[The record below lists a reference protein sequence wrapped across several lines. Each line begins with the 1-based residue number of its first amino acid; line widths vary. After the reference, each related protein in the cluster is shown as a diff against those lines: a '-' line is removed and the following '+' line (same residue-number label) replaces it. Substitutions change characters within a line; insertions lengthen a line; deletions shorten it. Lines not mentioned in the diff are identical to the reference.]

1 LKSIKTPLSRVRDWQ
16 RKRKQK
22 GREKEEMKIQASEP
36 EKPKADE
43 PVTEPQPEPIKEKHE
58 EPSAEEI
65 TEPAPEPSTEK
76 PEEPVTEP
84 AAEEKEAVPE
94 TSAQEAEET
103 AAEIVVEETGE
114 ELAPEQPVAEKTEK
128 PTPKPR
134 RLGLPDLFKR
144 RQKKKGKERAPE
156 SPYFNILTFVITLV
170 SMLLGLSIM
179 PLFPQPLPAILA
191 LLIAFVTYKKPL
203 FGMPVGGLL
212 IGLGLMY
219 NLAKLNFISMLGE
232 TQTREI
238 VVFVFLF
245 LFTALPIIF
254 RSRKAAIAI
263 NMGIIAAISLFFGQV
278 YFLAIPIILSAVVL
292 FKKTSVLTVIY
303 YVLLSVPLQIMQYL
317 QTVLPIERWDWWIE
331 PGTSPPIFVPL
342 TEVFKNV
349 QESMFQFRLYDT
361 SLVMY
366 SITDQLTATPP
377 PMAHNVL
384 EMLSHY
390 FDSFPGIILFLVMV
404 AGVVSVIA
412 LFMRT
417 FFAKSNIA
425 HAERLF
431 PMLTA
436 TIATALF
443 FILASGL
450 QGPLAFR
457 VDIDGAK
464 IVVGTIAAAI
474 FTIPAFLIDTTPKK
488 RATVE
493 MILEKAK
500 DLEAKLHVFEE
511 ELTMAKSGLPISCG
525 TIEAKALIIEDKLND
540 IRSKTSKGL
549 YEVSAIDEIFNELE
563 SMSKE
568 IDNLITELDITVSE
582 YQIFVTCEFSKW
594 IGQFKD
600 IGLEPKTTAKT
611 NFQRDLPLDTKIE
624 RIRDVLNGGAL
635 LANEVIQVA
644 EQVYDTIRSLYDP
657 NLPEESQSIKF
668 AKQKLDKKEA
678 PWMAMEALFISLNNW
693 RKQYYVQIS
702 KSVENLQSSL
712 SAIAKLTTQS
722 KELLPVLGDDFSKLM
737 DHAKKAEDIKISIE
751 RKNLNAVDVLVIRD
765 VFESSLS
772 IARDVLSI
780 LYEKLKSEEKAIES
794 LAPSED
800 YLWEKNESL
809 SGRMASAMK
818 ILLNSS
824 KYEFNQVLENM
835 PKSLS
840 YVDECV
846 KTITLYSEREE
857 ILLNYPIAEI
867 TVEDLFRQKKYISAK
882 DLPFEPKYAE
892 EYLKLFYSQKFR
904 EFSFDEASMALTRK
918 S

>member
-1 LKSIKTPLSRVRDWQ
+1 LKSIKAPLSRVREWQ

-22 GREKEEMKIQASEP
+22 GKEKEEKTLAAEP
-36 EKPKADE
+36 EKPKE
-43 PVTEPQPEPIKEKHE
+43 PVVEKVEEKAPESAPEKTE
-58 EPSAEEI
+58 EP
-65 TEPAPEPSTEK
+65 T
-76 PEEPVTEP
+76 TEP
-84 AAEEKEAVPE
+84 AAEEKELAPE
-94 TSAQEAEET
+94 LPPQEAEET
-103 AAEIVVEETGE
+103 PEEPSAEKTEE
-114 ELAPEQPVAEKTEK
+114 ELAPELPLAEKTEK
-128 PTPKPR
+128 PVPKRR
-134 RLGLPDLFKR
+134 RLGFPDLFKR
-144 RQKKKGKERAPE
+144 KQKKKEKERAFE
-156 SPYFNILTFVITLV
+156 SPYFGILTFAITLA

-191 LLIAFVTYKKPL
+191 LLIAFVTFKRPI
-203 FGMPVGGLL
+203 FGMPIGGLL

-232 TQTREI
+232 PQTRGI

-254 RSRKAAIAI
+254 RSRKAVIAI

-278 YFLAIPIILSAVVL
+278 YFLAIPLILSAVVL
-292 FKKTSVLTVIY
+292 FKKTSVLTMIY
-303 YVLLSVPLQIMQYL
+303 YVLISVPLQIMQYL
-317 QTVLPIERWDWWIE
+317 NLVLPIERWDWWLE

-342 TEVFKNV
+342 TEVFQNV
-349 QESMFQFRLYDT
+349 QESMLQFRLYDT
-361 SLVMY
+361 SLVMN

-377 PMAHNVL
+377 TMAHTVL

-404 AGVVSVIA
+404 VGVVSVIA

-417 FFAKSNIA
+417 FFAKSNVA

-431 PMLTA
+431 PTLTA
-436 TIATALF
+436 VIATGLF

-464 IVVGTIAAAI
+464 IALSTLAAAI
-474 FTIPAFLIDTTPKK
+474 FTIPAFLLDLTPKK

-493 MILEKAK
+493 MIMEKAK
-500 DLEAKLHVFEE
+500 DLEEKLHAFEE
-511 ELTMAKSGLPISCG
+511 ELDKAKMGLPISCG
-525 TIEAKALIIEDKLND
+525 STESKMLIVKDKLND
-540 IRSKTSKGL
+540 ILSKASTGV
-549 YEVSAIDEIFNELE
+549 YEVSEIDKIFTELE
-563 SMSKE
+563 NMNKE
-568 IDNLITELDITVSE
+568 IDNLILELNTTISE
-582 YQIFVTCEFSKW
+582 YQIFVTCEYSKW

-600 IGLEPKTTAKT
+600 IGLTVKAIAKT
-611 NFQRDLPLDTKIE
+611 NFQKDMPLET
-624 RIRDVLNGGAL
+624 RIKRINEVLEGGAL
-635 LANEVIQVA
+635 LANEVSQVA

-657 NLPEESQSIKF
+657 NLPAESQSIAF
-668 AKQKLDKKEA
+668 AKQKLDKKES
-678 PWMAMEALFISLNNW
+678 PWLAMEALFTSLNNW

-712 SAIAKLTTQS
+712 ASIAYLTTQS
-722 KELLPVLGDDFSKLM
+722 EKLLPVLGDDYSKLM

-751 RKNLNAVDVLVIRD
+751 RKNLNAVDVIIIRD
-765 VFESSLS
+765 VFDSSLS

-780 LYEKLKSEEKAIES
+780 LHENLKSKEKAIES

-800 YLWEKNESL
+800 YMWEKNDSL
-809 SGRMASAMK
+809 GDRMASSMK

-824 KYEFNQVLENM
+824 KYEFNQVLENL

-840 YVDECV
+840 YVDECI
-846 KTITLYSEREE
+846 KTITLYSEKEE
-857 ILLNYPIAEI
+857 LLLNYPIAELA
-867 TVEDLFRQKKYISAK
+867 VEELFRQKKCISAK

-892 EYLKLFYSQKFR
+892 EYIKLFYSQRFR
-904 EFSFDEASMALTRK
+904 EFSFDESSMALMRRT
-918 S
+918 

>member
-22 GREKEEMKIQASEP
+22 SREKEEGKASEP
-36 EKPKADE
+36 EKPKVDE
-43 PVTEPQPEPIKEKHE
+43 PVTEPQPKPTEEKHE
-58 EPSAEEI
+58 EPATEET

-76 PEEPVTEP
+76 PEEPATEP
-84 AAEEKEAVPE
+84 AAKEREVAPE
-94 TSAQEAEET
+94 TPAQEAEET
-103 AAEIVVEETGE
+103 TAEPIAEETGE
-114 ELAPEQPVAEKTEK
+114 ELAPEQPVAEKTEQ
-128 PTPKPR
+128 PAPKPR
-134 RLGLPDLFKR
+134 RLGLPGLFKR
-144 RQKKKGKERAPE
+144 RQKKKGKERTPE
-156 SPYFNILTFVITLV
+156 LPYINILTFVITLV

-191 LLIAFVTYKKPL
+191 LLIAFVTFKRPIL
-203 FGMPVGGLL
+203 GMPVGGLL

-219 NLAKLNFISMLGE
+219 NLAKLNFIAMLGE
-232 TQTREI
+232 PQTREM
-238 VVFVFLF
+238 VVIVFLF

-254 RSRKAAIAI
+254 HSRKAAIAI
-263 NMGIIAAISLFFGQV
+263 NMGIIAAISLFFGQI

-303 YVLLSVPLQIMQYL
+303 YVLISVPLQIMQYL
-317 QTVLPIERWDWWIE
+317 NLVLPIERWDWWIE

-342 TEVFKNV
+342 TEVFKDV
-349 QESMFQFRLYDT
+349 QESMLQFRLYDT

-366 SITDQLTATPP
+366 SISDQITATPP
-377 PMAHNVL
+377 TLNHTVT

-390 FDSFPGIILFLVMV
+390 FDSLPGIILFLVM
-404 AGVVSVIA
+404 AIGVVSVIV

-464 IVVGTIAAAI
+464 IAVSTLAAAV
-474 FTIPAFLIDTTPKK
+474 FTIPAFLIDTAPKK

-511 ELTMAKSGLPISCG
+511 ELNKAKSGLPISCG
-525 TIEAKALIIEDKLND
+525 STEAKMLVIKDKLGD
-540 IRSKTSKGL
+540 VLSKASTGL
-549 YEVSAIDEIFNELE
+549 YEVSAIDEISNELE

-568 IDNLITELDITVSE
+568 IDNLITELDITISE
-582 YQIFVTCEFSKW
+582 YQIFVTCEYSKW

-600 IGLEPKTTAKT
+600 IGLEPKTIAKT
-611 NFQRDLPLDTKIE
+611 NFQRDLPLETRIE
-624 RIRDVLNGGAL
+624 RIRGVLDGGAL

-644 EQVYDTIRSLYDP
+644 DQVYDTIRSLYDP
-657 NLPEESQSIKF
+657 NLPEENQSIKF

-702 KSVENLQSSL
+702 NSVENLQNSL
-712 SAIAKLTTQS
+712 SAITKLTTQS
-722 KELLPVLGDDFSKLM
+722 EELLPVLGDDFSKLM
-737 DHAKKAEDIKISIE
+737 DHAKKAEDIKISID
-751 RKNLNAVDVLVIRD
+751 RKNLNAVDALAIRE

-780 LYEKLKSEEKAIES
+780 LYEKLKSEEKAIEG
-794 LAPSED
+794 LAPSKD

-809 SGRMASAMK
+809 SEHMASAMK

-824 KYEFNQVLENM
+824 KYEVNQVLENL

-840 YVDECV
+840 YVDECT
-846 KTITLYSEREE
+846 KTIISYSEKEE
-857 ILLNYPIAEI
+857 LLLNYPIAEI
-867 TVEDLFRQKKYISAK
+867 AVEDLFRQKKCISAK

-892 EYLKLFYSQKFR
+892 EFLKLFYSQRYR
-904 EFSFDEASMALTRK
+904 EFSFDETSMVLMRK
-918 S
+918 T

>member
-22 GREKEEMKIQASEP
+22 SREKEEGKASEP
-36 EKPKADE
+36 ERPKVDE
-43 PVTEPQPEPIKEKHE
+43 PVTEPQPESIEEKYE
-58 EPSAEEI
+58 EPTAEE
-65 TEPAPEPSTEK
+65 TAEPAPEPSTEK
-76 PEEPVTEP
+76 PEEPATEP
-84 AAEEKEAVPE
+84 AAEEKEVAPE
-94 TSAQEAEET
+94 TPAQEAEET
-103 AAEIVVEETGE
+103 TAEPVTEETVE
-114 ELAPEQPVAEKTEK
+114 ELAPGQPVAEKKEK
-128 PTPKPR
+128 PAPKPR
-134 RLGLPDLFKR
+134 RLGLPSLFKR

-156 SPYFNILTFVITLV
+156 SPYINILTFVITLV

-191 LLIAFVTYKKPL
+191 LLIAFVTFKRPI

-232 TQTREI
+232 PQTREM
-238 VVFVFLF
+238 VVIVFLF

-254 RSRKAAIAI
+254 HSRKAAIAI
-263 NMGIIAAISLFFGQV
+263 NMGIIAAISLFFGQI

-303 YVLLSVPLQIMQYL
+303 YVLISVPLQIMQYL
-317 QTVLPIERWDWWIE
+317 NLVLPIERWDWWIE

-342 TEVFKNV
+342 TEVFKDV
-349 QESMFQFRLYDT
+349 QESMLQFRLYDT
-361 SLVMY
+361 SLAMY
-366 SITDQLTATPP
+366 SITDQITAAPP
-377 PMAHNVL
+377 TLNHTVT

-390 FDSFPGIILFLVMV
+390 FDSLPGIILFLVMGI
-404 AGVVSVIA
+404 GVVSVIA

-431 PMLTA
+431 PMLIA
-436 TIATALF
+436 TIATAFF

-464 IVVGTIAAAI
+464 IVVGTLAAAV

-511 ELTMAKSGLPISCG
+511 ELNKAKRGLPISCG
-525 TIEAKALIIEDKLND
+525 STEAKMLVIKDKLND
-540 IRSKTSKGL
+540 ILSKASTGL
-549 YEVSAIDEIFNELE
+549 YEVSVIDEIVNELE

-568 IDNLITELDITVSE
+568 IDNLKTELYITISE
-582 YQIFVTCEFSKW
+582 YQMFVTCEYSKW

-600 IGLEPKTTAKT
+600 IGLEPKATAKT
-611 NFQRDLPLDTKIE
+611 NFQRDLPLETRIE
-624 RIRDVLNGGAL
+624 RIKDVLDGGAL

-644 EQVYDTIRSLYDP
+644 DQVYDTIRSLYDP
-657 NLPEESQSIKF
+657 YLPEENQSIKF

-678 PWMAMEALFISLNNW
+678 PWRAMEALFISLNNW
-693 RKQYYVQIS
+693 RKQYYVQIF
-702 KSVENLQSSL
+702 KSVENLQNSL

-722 KELLPVLGDDFSKLM
+722 EELLPVLGDDFSKLM

-751 RKNLNAVDVLVIRD
+751 RKNLNAVDALVIRE

-780 LYEKLKSEEKAIES
+780 LYEKLKSEEKAIEG

-800 YLWEKNESL
+800 YSWEKNESL
-809 SGRMASAMK
+809 SERMASAMK
-818 ILLNSS
+818 ILLNSP
-824 KYEFNQVLENM
+824 KYEFNQVLKNL

-840 YVDECV
+840 YVDEYI
-846 KTITLYSEREE
+846 KTITSYSEKEE
-857 ILLNYPIAEI
+857 LLLNYPIAEI
-867 TVEDLFRQKKYISAK
+867 AVEELFRQKKCISAK

-892 EYLKLFYSQKFR
+892 EFLKLFYSQRYR
-904 EFSFDEASMALTRK
+904 EFSFDETSMVLMRK
-918 S
+918 T

>member
-22 GREKEEMKIQASEP
+22 SREKEEGKMQASEA
-36 EKPKADE
+36 EKPKVDE
-43 PVTEPQPEPIKEKHE
+43 PVTEPRPEPIEEKHE
-58 EPSAEEI
+58 EPATEE
-65 TEPAPEPSTEK
+65 TAEPAPESSTEK
-76 PEEPVTEP
+76 PEEPATEP
-84 AAEEKEAVPE
+84 AAEEKEVAPE
-94 TSAQEAEET
+94 TPAQEAEET
-103 AAEIVVEETGE
+103 TAEPVAEETVE
-114 ELAPEQPVAEKTEK
+114 ELAPEYPVAEKMEQ
-128 PTPKPR
+128 PAPKLR
-134 RLGLPDLFKR
+134 RLGLPGLFKR

-156 SPYFNILTFVITLV
+156 LPYINILTFVITLV

-191 LLIAFVTYKKPL
+191 LLIAFVTFKRPI

-232 TQTREI
+232 PQTREM
-238 VVFVFLF
+238 VVIVFLF

-254 RSRKAAIAI
+254 HSRKAAIAI
-263 NMGIIAAISLFFGQV
+263 NMGIIAAISLFFGQI

-303 YVLLSVPLQIMQYL
+303 YVLISVPLQIMQYL
-317 QTVLPIERWDWWIE
+317 NLVLPIERWDWWIE

-342 TEVFKNV
+342 TEVFKDV
-349 QESMFQFRLYDT
+349 QESMLQFRLYDT
-361 SLVMY
+361 SLAMY
-366 SITDQLTATPP
+366 SITDQITAAPP
-377 PMAHNVL
+377 ALNHTVT

-390 FDSFPGIILFLVMV
+390 FDSLPGIILFLVMV
-404 AGVVSVIA
+404 IGVVSVIA

-431 PMLTA
+431 PMLIA
-436 TIATALF
+436 TIATAFF

-464 IVVGTIAAAI
+464 IVVGTLAAAV

-511 ELTMAKSGLPISCG
+511 ELNKAKSGLPISCG
-525 TIEAKALIIEDKLND
+525 STEAKMLVIKDKLND
-540 IRSKTSKGL
+540 ILSKASTEL
-549 YEVSAIDEIFNELE
+549 YEVSAIEEIFNELE

-568 IDNLITELDITVSE
+568 IDNLKTELYITISE
-582 YQIFVTCEFSKW
+582 YQMFVTCEYSKW

-611 NFQRDLPLDTKIE
+611 NFQRDLPLETRIE
-624 RIRDVLNGGAL
+624 RIRDVLDGGAL

-644 EQVYDTIRSLYDP
+644 DQVYDTIRFLYDP
-657 NLPEESQSIKF
+657 NLPEENQSIKF

-702 KSVENLQSSL
+702 KSVENLQNSL

-722 KELLPVLGDDFSKLM
+722 EELLPALGDDFPKLM
-737 DHAKKAEDIKISIE
+737 DHAKKAENIKISIE
-751 RKNLNAVDVLVIRD
+751 RKNLNAVDALVIRE

-780 LYEKLKSEEKAIES
+780 LYEKLKSEEKAIEG

-809 SGRMASAMK
+809 SERMTSAMK
-818 ILLNSS
+818 ILLNSP
-824 KYEFNQVLENM
+824 KYEFNQVLENL

-840 YVDECV
+840 YVDECI
-846 KTITLYSEREE
+846 KTITSYSEKEE
-857 ILLNYPIAEI
+857 LLLNYPIAEI
-867 TVEDLFRQKKYISAK
+867 AVEDLFRQKKCISAK

-892 EYLKLFYSQKFR
+892 EFLKLFYSQRYR
-904 EFSFDEASMALTRK
+904 EFSFDKTSMVLMKKT
-918 S
+918 